1 MRRVIDEIS
10 RIFVGVLFVFSGLI
24 KVNDP
29 YGTAIKLEEYFDV
42 FATDFFPFF
51 HYLVPFALTFSVIF
65 SVMEVILGIALLMN
79 FRMRMISWALL
90 LLILFFSFLTFYSAQ
105 FNKVTDC
112 GCFGDAIHFTPWQSF
127 GKDIILLVFI
137 LYILFRHKHFK
148 EIFPGRNGDLLMT
161 GATIILIIIAIY
173 SISHLPYVDFRSYKV
188 GTDIAKAMQPS
199 EPLRYNY
206 TMEKDGQQIVMDE
219 YPEDTTY
226 KFVKMNLINP
236 EAQPEITDFN
246 IWNDDG
252 DFTQQVFEGT
262 KLLILLPDVNRA
274 RLKHL
279 NEVLA
284 LAKAEE
290 DNLDVWVITSNDG
303 TTYEAF
309 RHEHQIPYIYFF
321 ADGTVAKAM
330 IRANPGLILL
340 NSGSVLGKWHNND
353 VPDKDVIDL
362 LIGK

>member
-1 MRRVIDEIS
+1 MRIIDEIS

-42 FATDFFPFF
+42 FASDFFPVF
-51 HYLVPFALTFSVIF
+51 HYLVPFALIFSVVF
-65 SVMEVILGIALLMN
+65 SVMEVILGIALLMK

-127 GKDIILLVFI
+127 AKDIILLVFI

-148 EIFPGRNGDLLMT
+148 AFLPGRNGDLLMT
-161 GATIILIIIAIY
+161 GATIVLAVIAIY
-173 SISHLPYVDFRSYKV
+173 SISHLPYVDFRPYKV
-188 GTDIAKAMQPS
+188 GADIAKAMQPS
-199 EPLRYNY
+199 EPLRYSY
-206 TMEKDGQQIVMDE
+206 TMEKDGEHITMDN

-226 KFVKMNLINP
+226 KFVEMNLVNP

-262 KLLILLPDVNRA
+262 KLLILFPDVNKA
-274 RLKHL
+274 RLKYL
-279 NEVLA
+279 TELLELA
-284 LAKAEE
+284 QSLEN
-290 DNLDVWVITSNDG
+290 DLDVWVITSNDG
-303 TTYEAF
+303 ATYEEF
-309 RHEHQIPYIYFF
+309 RHEHQIPYLYFF
-321 ADGTVAKAM
+321 ADGTVVKAM

-340 NSGSVLGKWHNND
+340 NAGRVLGKWHNND
-353 VPDKDVIDL
+353 VPNKAVIDL
-362 LIGK
+362 LIEN